1 VRKRIAELLSIS
13 LLALTGSV
21 SGFAQEVQPAT
32 QEKPSAAA
40 QEKQVAAEALARE
53 KQAAARAVA
62 REKRALAHEKRVAAE
77 QQRSIAN
84 ALRQA
89 TRPEGTFKLLGSRL
103 GIGRVV
109 KGAPYS
115 ATAITEH
122 TQTLS
127 DGNQI
132 IQKNE
137 ATYYRD
143 SEGRTRIDQKLK
155 TIGKWTAS
163 GEAPRII
170 TISDPVAGN
179 YYSLDP
185 RTRTALMDARVP
197 QKGPRIPKGID
208 GPKGLNSPK
217 ELIGP
222 KGLNGPKELNGLK
235 SLNGPKELNGPKG
248 IDGPKGLNGPRE
260 LHGPKGPN
268 GPKVLDGPQ
277 REKKKQSLGTR
288 VIEGVSA
295 EGTRQTITIP
305 AGEIGNVS
313 PIEIID
319 ESWYSPEL
327 QVPVMTSHHDPRS
340 GDTIY
345 RLTGINRSEPA
356 RSLFEVP
363 ADYRIV
369 DKRAPKSPAKPEQP
383 KIAKPA
389 QQPEDKLLR
398 N

>member
-1 VRKRIAELLSIS
+1 VRKRIAQLLSIC

-32 QEKPSAAA
+32 QAKPSAPA
-40 QEKQVAAEALARE
+40 QEKQAAAEGVARE
-53 KQAAARAVA
+53 KQAAARALA
-62 REKRALAHEKRVAAE
+62 REKRTLEHEKRVADE
-77 QQRSIAN
+77 QQRTIAN

-122 TQTLS
+122 TQTLA

-143 SEGRTRIDQKLK
+143 SEGRTRIDRKLK

-185 RTRTALMDARVP
+185 QTRTALMDARGP
-197 QKGPRIPKGID
+197 QKGPKTPKV
-208 GPKGLNSPK
+208 L
-217 ELIGP
+217 
-222 KGLNGPKELNGLK
+222 
-235 SLNGPKELNGPKG
+235 
-248 IDGPKGLNGPRE
+248 DGPKGLNGPRE
-260 LHGPKGPN
+260 LNGPRGPNGPKELNGPKGLDGPKGLNGPREPNGPKGPN
-268 GPKVLDGPQ
+268 GPRVLDGPE

-345 RLTGINRSEPA
+345 RLTRINRSEPV

-363 ADYRIV
+363 SDYRIV
-369 DKRAPKSPAKPEQP
+369 DKRTPKSPAKPEQP

-389 QQPEDKLLR
+389 QQPEDKL
-398 N
+398 

>member
-1 VRKRIAELLSIS
+1 LGSFVKKERELVVRKRIAQLLSIC
-13 LLALTGSV
+13 LLALTGNV
-21 SGFAQEVQPAT
+21 SGFAQEVPPGT

-40 QEKQVAAEALARE
+40 QEKQVAAKAVARE
-53 KQAAARAVA
+53 KQAAARALA
-62 REKRALAHEKRVAAE
+62 REKRTLAHEQRTLAHDAAE
-77 QQRSIAN
+77 LQRTLAN

-115 ATAITEH
+115 ATAITQH
-122 TQTLS
+122 TQTLA

-185 RTRTALMDARVP
+185 RTRTALMDARGP

-208 GPKGLNSPK
+208 GPKGLTGPK
-217 ELIGP
+217 ELHGP
-222 KGLNGPKELNGLK
+222 KGLDGPKV
-235 SLNGPKELNGPKG
+235 LNGPK
-248 IDGPKGLNGPRE
+248 E

-268 GPKVLDGPQ
+268 GPKVLDGPE

-389 QQPEDKLLR
+389 QQPEDKL
-398 N
+398 

>member
-1 VRKRIAELLSIS
+1 MRKRIAQLLSIC
-13 LLALTGSV
+13 LLTLTGSV
-21 SGFAQEVQPAT
+21 SGFAREVQAAT
-32 QEKPSAAA
+32 QEKPAAPA
-40 QEKQVAAEALARE
+40 QEKQVAAEAVARE
-53 KQAAARAVA
+53 KQAAARALA
-62 REKRALAHEKRVAAE
+62 REKRTLANEKRVAAE
-77 QQRSIAN
+77 LQRTLAN

-89 TRPEGTFKLLGSRL
+89 IRPEGTFKLLGSRL
-103 GIGRVV
+103 TIGRVV

-122 TQTLS
+122 TQTLA

-163 GEAPRII
+163 GEAPRIV

-185 RTRTALMDARVP
+185 RTRTALMDARGP

-208 GPKGLNSPK
+208 GPKGLNGPK
-217 ELIGP
+217 ELTGPKGPTGPKELTGP
-222 KGLNGPKELNGLK
+222 KGL
-235 SLNGPKELNGPKG
+235 
-248 IDGPKGLNGPRE
+248 DGPKGLNGPRE
-260 LHGPKGPN
+260 LTGPKGPN
-268 GPKVLDGPQ
+268 GPKVLDGPE

-389 QQPEDKLLR
+389 QQPEDKL
-398 N
+398 